1 MVDEMN
7 LIDHI
12 AGEIYMCLL
21 SFPAAYSGVL
31 SICMSFKLT
40 FIFFKKKLNTG
51 NSFDCRE
58 PKQLFQYLHICYY
71 CQVYSD

>member
-12 AGEIYMCLL
+12 AGEIYMRLL

-31 SICMSFKLT
+31 
-40 FIFFKKKLNTG
+40 
-51 NSFDCRE
+51 
-58 PKQLFQYLHICYY
+58 
-71 CQVYSD
+71 